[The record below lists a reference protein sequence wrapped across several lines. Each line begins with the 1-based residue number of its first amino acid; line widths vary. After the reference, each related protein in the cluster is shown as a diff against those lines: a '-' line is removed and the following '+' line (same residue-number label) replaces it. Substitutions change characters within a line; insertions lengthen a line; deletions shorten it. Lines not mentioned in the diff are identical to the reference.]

1 MEEIFEP
8 NILTFCCN
16 WCSYAAADL
25 AGISRF
31 QYPTNIRIVRVMC
44 SGRVESVFI
53 LKAFREGLD
62 GVLVT
67 GCHIGDCHYIDG
79 NRTAEE
85 RIGRMIK
92 SLDKVGLE
100 GRRVVTQAPEESLAQ
115 RHADDSAHGPE
126 IEQFVWAK
134 IFERR
139 NDLADRHP
147 FANQGADDGSDKRIE
162 PPGVAPEP

>member
-1 MEEIFEP
+1 MESVFEP

-53 LKAFREGLD
+53 LKVFRDGID

-79 NRTAEE
+79 NHKTEE
-85 RIGRMIK
+85 RIWLLIK
-92 SLDKVGLE
+92 SLDKVGLKGRLRLEWISAGE
-100 GRRVVTQAPEESLAQ
+100 GRKFAEVIEEFTEEVRKL
-115 RHADDSAHGPE
+115 GPSP
-126 IEQFVWAK
+126 IKPLLNRGQT
-134 IFERR
+134 
-139 NDLADRHP
+139 D
-147 FANQGADDGSDKRIE
+147 
-162 PPGVAPEP
+162 

>member
-1 MEEIFEP
+1 MEEVFEP

-44 SGRVESVFI
+44 SGRVESVFV
-53 LKAFREGLD
+53 LKAFRDGMD

-79 NRTAEE
+79 NHKAEE
-85 RIGRMIK
+85 RIGLLIK
-92 SLDKVGLE
+92 SLDKVGLKGRLRLEWISAGE
-100 GRRVVTQAPEESLAQ
+100 GRKFAEVIEEFTGEIRRLGPSPIQSLN
-115 RHADDSAHGPE
+115 
-126 IEQFVWAK
+126 K
-134 IFERR
+134 
-139 NDLADRHP
+139 DRG
-147 FANQGADDGSDKRIE
+147 QTD
-162 PPGVAPEP
+162 

>member
-1 MEEIFEP
+1 MESVFEP

-53 LKAFREGLD
+53 LKAFGDGMD

-79 NRTAEE
+79 NHKADE
-85 RIGRMIK
+85 RIGLLIK
-92 SLDKVGLE
+92 SLDKVGLKGRLRLEWISAGE
-100 GRRVVTQAPEESLAQ
+100 GRKFAEVIEEFTEEVRKL
-115 RHADDSAHGPE
+115 GPSP
-126 IEQFVWAK
+126 IKPLLNRGQT
-134 IFERR
+134 
-139 NDLADRHP
+139 D
-147 FANQGADDGSDKRIE
+147 
-162 PPGVAPEP
+162 

>member
-1 MEEIFEP
+1 MEETYEP
-8 NILTFCCN
+8 KILAFCCN

-44 SGRVESVFI
+44 SGRVESVFV
-53 LKAFREGLD
+53 LTAFREGMD

-85 RIGRMIK
+85 RIGRVIK
-92 SLDKVGLE
+92 SLDKIGLE
-100 GRRVVTQAPEESLAQ
+100 GRLRLEWISAGEGRRFAEVIEEFTEQIRKL
-115 RHADDSAHGPE
+115 GPSPIMQE
-126 IEQFVWAK
+126 IEQGGQQ
-134 IFERR
+134 
-139 NDLADRHP
+139 N
-147 FANQGADDGSDKRIE
+147 
-162 PPGVAPEP
+162 

>member
-1 MEEIFEP
+1 LEEIFEP

-85 RIGRMIK
+85 RIGQMIK

-100 GRRVVTQAPEESLAQ
+100 GRLRLEWISAGEGRRFAEVIEEFTEQIRKL
-115 RHADDSAHGPE
+115 GPSPIMQE
-126 IEQFVWAK
+126 VEQGGQQ
-134 IFERR
+134 
-139 NDLADRHP
+139 N
-147 FANQGADDGSDKRIE
+147 
-162 PPGVAPEP
+162 

>member
-100 GRRVVTQAPEESLAQ
+100 GRLRLEWISAGEGRRFAEVIEEFTEQIRKL
-115 RHADDSAHGPE
+115 GPSPIMQE
-126 IEQFVWAK
+126 VEQGGQQ
-134 IFERR
+134 
-139 NDLADRHP
+139 N
-147 FANQGADDGSDKRIE
+147 
-162 PPGVAPEP
+162 

>member
-1 MEEIFEP
+1 MEEVFEP

-44 SGRVESVFI
+44 SGRVESVFV
-53 LKAFREGLD
+53 LKAFRDGMD

-79 NRTAEE
+79 NHKAEE
-85 RIGRMIK
+85 RMGLLIK
-92 SLDKVGLE
+92 SLDKVGLKGRLRLEWISAGE
-100 GRRVVTQAPEESLAQ
+100 GRKFAEVIEEFTEEIRKLGPSPIQSLKMEGKLI
-115 RHADDSAHGPE
+115 DS
-126 IEQFVWAK
+126 
-134 IFERR
+134 
-139 NDLADRHP
+139 N
-147 FANQGADDGSDKRIE
+147 
-162 PPGVAPEP
+162 

>member
-1 MEEIFEP
+1 MEETFEP

-92 SLDKVGLE
+92 SLEKVGLE
-100 GRRVVTQAPEESLAQ
+100 GRLRLEWISAGEGRRFAEVIEEFTEQIRKL
-115 RHADDSAHGPE
+115 GPSP
-126 IEQFVWAK
+126 ILQKVEQGGQQ
-134 IFERR
+134 
-139 NDLADRHP
+139 N
-147 FANQGADDGSDKRIE
+147 
-162 PPGVAPEP
+162 

>member
-1 MEEIFEP
+1 MEETFEP

-44 SGRVESVFI
+44 SGRVESVFV
-53 LKAFREGLD
+53 LTAFREGMD

-85 RIGRMIK
+85 RIGRVIK
-92 SLDKVGLE
+92 SLDKIGLE
-100 GRRVVTQAPEESLAQ
+100 GRLRLEWISAGEGRRFAEVIEEFTEQIRKL
-115 RHADDSAHGPE
+115 GPSPIMQE
-126 IEQFVWAK
+126 IEQGGQQ
-134 IFERR
+134 
-139 NDLADRHP
+139 N
-147 FANQGADDGSDKRIE
+147 
-162 PPGVAPEP
+162 